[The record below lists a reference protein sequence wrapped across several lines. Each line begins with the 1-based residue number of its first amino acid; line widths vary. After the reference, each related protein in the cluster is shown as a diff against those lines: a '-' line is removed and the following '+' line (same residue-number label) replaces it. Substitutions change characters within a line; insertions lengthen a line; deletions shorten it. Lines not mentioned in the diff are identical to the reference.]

1 MTESMENNPNLYGEK
16 LLSVALNRISG
27 LISANMELE
36 ALLIIEKEKTV
47 ELENKLEQLEK
58 K

>member
-1 MTESMENNPNLYGEK
+1 MTNSPENDSNLYGEK

-36 ALLIIEKEKTV
+36 ALLIIEKEKTAELEKKLV
-47 ELENKLEQLEK
+47 ELE
-58 K
+58 